1 MTALASFRMS
11 LALTGLL
18 LATGCA
24 TAPRPVPMAAQP
36 LASVQVAGVSVH
48 VPRLDPS
55 DYPGDV
61 LEVLTPVLVV
71 IENRS
76 NAEILV
82 NPESFVLA
90 TAGGM
95 QYAPLRVE
103 QLALKDQA
111 PPVQPQEGQVLL
123 AWRGGGGGGGG
134 GGDQCS

>member
-1 MTALASFRMS
+1 M
-11 LALTGLL
+11 
-18 LATGCA
+18 
-24 TAPRPVPMAAQP
+24 
-36 LASVQVAGVSVH
+36 H

-123 AWRGGGGGGGG
+123 AWRGGGGGRGGG
-134 GGDQCS
+134 APSFSGVRSAPVYRGPSGGGVRIAPPASVGRPSGSFHGGSGYYGRPGF

>member
-18 LATGCA
+18 LAAGCA
-24 TAPRPVPMAAQP
+24 TAPLPVPMAAQP

-95 QYAPLRVE
+95 RAIN
-103 QLALKDQA
+103 
-111 PPVQPQEGQVLL
+111 
-123 AWRGGGGGGGG
+123 RGSNGTGMM
-134 GGDQCS
+134 